1 MSNAMAIAAVTSVMQ
16 KQLSEVLSADAAIR
30 ILGNGV
36 KVSVLPPDR
45 VVRGT
50 EVPQL
55 NLFLHQVTT
64 NAGWCNQ
71 DLPSRDATG
80 LQRLSQR
87 PLAIDLHYLLSA
99 YSAADLQG
107 EILLGLAMQELHER
121 PEFSRSR
128 IRALLDPPSS
138 PPKTALGKAL
148 AASGLDDQIERIR
161 ITPELLSSE
170 ELTKLWSAT
179 LSNFRPS
186 TTYRASVVLIQ
197 TDEPVRAPLPV
208 LSRGRVVPG
217 LPTGSLPGRRRETGV
232 AVQATMEPAV
242 PTLTA
247 VLPVDGQPMTRL
259 GATIELQGHHLEGSK
274 RFAVL
279 SNDRFRIDAVEL
291 KEGPPDPADDPAR
304 TLRFQVPVSRAADFP
319 VGIYRVGV
327 RMERT
332 VTPAVGPASTEI
344 LHSNDLALVLA
355 PEITGLPTSVLR
367 DASGAITFT
376 VKFQPDLRPGQ
387 QVMALVGGRGVK
399 PKTLPSDS
407 TDKLEFLM
415 KNAELTPP
423 GEPGHLVR
431 LRIDGIESPSVDRTK
446 QPPEFLDKRVVVT

>member
-64 NAGWCNQ
+64 NTGWCNQ
-71 DLPSRDATG
+71 DLPSRDASG
-80 LQRLSQR
+80 RQRLSQR

-128 IRALLDPPSS
+128 IRTLLDPPSS

-148 AASGLDDQIERIR
+148 AASGLDGQIERIR
-161 ITPELLSSE
+161 ITPEVLSSE

-197 TDEPVRAPLPV
+197 TDEPARAPLPV

-217 LPTGSLPGRRRETGV
+217 QTRDPGV
-232 AVQATMEPAV
+232 DVQATMEPAV

-247 VLPVDGQPMTRL
+247 VVPADGQPMTRL

-274 RFAVL
+274 RVAVL
-279 SNDRFRIDAVEL
+279 SNDRFRVDAVEL
-291 KEGPPDPADDPAR
+291 KEGPANPADDPAR
-304 TLRFQVPVSRAADFP
+304 ILRFQVPVARAADFP

-344 LHSNDLALVLA
+344 FHSNDLALVLA
-355 PEITGLPTSVLR
+355 PEITGLPTSVVR

-376 VKFQPDLRPGQ
+376 VKFQPRLRPGQ
-387 QVMALVGGRGVK
+387 QVMLLVGGRGVK
-399 PKTLPSDS
+399 PKTLPTES

-415 KNAELTPP
+415 KEAELTPP
-423 GEPGHLVR
+423 GAPGYLVR

-446 QPPEFLDKRVVVT
+446 QPPEFLDKRVVVK

>member
-16 KQLSEVLSADAAIR
+16 KQLSEVLSADATIR

-64 NAGWCNQ
+64 NTGWCNQ
-71 DLPSRDATG
+71 DLPSRDASG
-80 LQRLSQR
+80 RQRLSQR

-99 YSAADLQG
+99 YSAVDLQG

-138 PPKTALGKAL
+138 PPSTALGKAL
-148 AASGLDDQIERIR
+148 AASGLEHQIERIR
-161 ITPELLSSE
+161 ITPDVLSSE

-197 TDEPVRAPLPV
+197 TDEPARAPLPV

-217 LPTGSLPGRRRETGV
+217 QPRDPGV
-232 AVQATMEPAV
+232 DVQATMEPAV

-247 VLPVDGQPMTRL
+247 VVPADGQPMTRL
-259 GATIELQGHHLEGSK
+259 GATIQLQGHHLDGSN
-274 RFAVL
+274 RVAVL
-279 SNDRFRIDAVEL
+279 SNERFQIDAVEVE
-291 KEGPPDPADDPAR
+291 EGPADPADDPAR
-304 TLRFQVPVSRAADFP
+304 ILRFQVPVTAAADFP

-332 VTPAVGPASTEI
+332 VGTAATE
-344 LHSNDLALVLA
+344 LQHSNDLALVLA
-355 PEITGLPTSVLR
+355 PEITSLPTSALR
-367 DASGAITFT
+367 DASGTITFT
-376 VKFQPDLRPGQ
+376 VQFQPSLRPGQ

-399 PKTLPSDS
+399 PKSMPDTS
-407 TDKLEFLM
+407 TDKLDFLM
-415 KNAELTPP
+415 TNAEPTPP
-423 GEPGHLVR
+423 GEPGQLVR

-446 QPPEFLDKRVVVT
+446 QPPEFLDKRVVVK

>member
-16 KQLSEVLSADAAIR
+16 KQLSEVLSADATIR

-71 DLPSRDATG
+71 DLPSRDASG
-80 LQRLSQR
+80 RQRLSQR

-121 PEFSRSR
+121 PEFSRTR
-128 IRALLDPPSS
+128 IRTLLDPPSS
-138 PPKTALGKAL
+138 PPATALGKAL
-148 AASGLDDQIERIR
+148 AASGLEHQIERIR
-161 ITPELLSSE
+161 ITPDMLSSE

-197 TDEPVRAPLPV
+197 TDEPARAPLPV

-217 LPTGSLPGRRRETGV
+217 QPRDPGV
-232 AVQATMEPAV
+232 DVQATMEPAV

-247 VLPVDGQPMTRL
+247 VVPADGQPMTRL
-259 GATIELQGHHLEGSK
+259 GATIELQGHHLDGSN
-274 RFAVL
+274 RVAVL
-279 SNDRFRIDAVEL
+279 SNDRFQIDAVRL
-291 KEGPPDPADDPAR
+291 AEGPAESTDDPAR
-304 TLRFQVPVSRAADFP
+304 TLRFQVPVARAADFP

-332 VTPAVGPASTEI
+332 VGAAATE
-344 LHSNDLALVLA
+344 LQHSNDLALVLA
-355 PEITGLPTSVLR
+355 PEITSLPTSVSR
-367 DASGAITFT
+367 DASGAISFT
-376 VKFQPDLRPGQ
+376 VKFQPRLRPGQ

-399 PKTLPSDS
+399 PKAIPSDS

-415 KNAELTPP
+415 KEAELTPT
-423 GEPGHLVR
+423 GTLGHLVR

-446 QPPEFLDKRVVVT
+446 QPPEFLNKRMAVK